1 MINEWDFTR
10 KPPLEIISFSRNLS
24 KNSQNGLELYMTVT
38 DRSQATPSCPM
49 DQVYNSPKAVLNQ
62 ASSGRRLLRR
72 PRFPGSMFSSWDGDS
87 DVGDIVMLVT
97 LWWWLIWDVGGKII
111 KMTTFFVMLMNFAMY
126 LIGQQPIGSPKSVT
140 NIDVTRCHQHRCHPM
155 SQTSLSPSGVLAPCF
170 IPDHCSPRLGM
181 RDSTIQ
187 DDEEV

>member
-1 MINEWDFTR
+1 
-10 KPPLEIISFSRNLS
+10 
-24 KNSQNGLELYMTVT
+24 MTVT

-111 KMTTFFVMLMNFAMY
+111 IMTTFFVMLMNFAMY

-140 NIDVTRCHQHRCHPM
+140 NIDVTRCHQHHCHP
-155 SQTSLSPSGVLAPCF
+155 QGFRLLVLSPIIAYQALGPWTRTVLLART
-170 IPDHCSPRLGM
+170 IRTGM

-187 DDEEV
+187 DDEEVEVLKSPVLQSNPEVPSR